1 MSESSVQS
9 HLDALQEQ
17 IQEVQADL
25 EALGN
30 APRMMN
36 TAEELEAL
44 EREIVGL
51 TDRLAGLLIGVQ
63 IQHSVVQEPV
73 RQEAA
78 ELAGR
83 CPRTLRD
90 HGLRDVRIRPL
101 RGEVVGVRVAY
112 YRPRWGG
119 GRPRRGL
126 YPALVLLGI
135 HDRCTPGLSSEVSLL
150 ATALG
155 SLEEACGVLRERGV
169 DLHIKTLRAITYRY
183 AQRARALLAQEQTT
197 LEASAGEAR
206 VVVATDGGRLRLR
219 QDCIALKTAKG
230 RKRYHT
236 GWREPKLLHIY
247 TVDAQGRPDRA
258 FMPFIDGT
266 LKGADALFMLLA
278 HYLAKLDIRAAEKVL
293 VVADGAHW
301 IWNRVQV
308 LFQSLGLKADQ
319 WLELVDFYHA
329 VEHLGRVATSCK
341 NWSQAERQRWIKH
354 QRHLLKR
361 GHIDWVIEAI
371 RELCRGRRS
380 QALRRER
387 DYFITNRTR
396 MAYERMTKLKLPLGS
411 GAMESAIR
419 RVVNL
424 RLKGAGIFWH
434 KASAEAM
441 LLLRAYYKSGRWNLL
456 KKMAF
461 SVPNPVIA

>member
-1 MSESSVQS
+1 MSESRVQD
-9 HLDALQEQ
+9 HIDALQDQ
-17 IQEVQADL
+17 IQEVQAEL
-25 EALGN
+25 EALRST
-30 APRMMN
+30 PRVVR

-44 EREIVGL
+44 EQEIVRL
-51 TDRLAGLLIGVQ
+51 TDRLAGLLIGLQ
-63 IQHSVVQEPV
+63 IQRSVVQEDV

-83 CPRTLRD
+83 CPRKLRD
-90 HGLRDVRIRPL
+90 HGLREVRIRPL
-101 RGEVVGVRVAY
+101 RGEVVEVQVAY
-112 YRPRWGG
+112 YRPRWSGG
-119 GRPRRGL
+119 QRRGL

-155 SLEEACGVLRERGV
+155 SLEEARGVLRERGV
-169 DLHIKTLRAITYRY
+169 ELNIKTLRAITYRY
-183 AQRARALLAQEQTT
+183 AQRARALLAQEETA
-197 LEASAGEAR
+197 LEASAAGAR

-219 QDCIALKTAKG
+219 QDCRVLKTGKG
-230 RKRYHT
+230 RKRYDT
-236 GWREPKLLHIY
+236 DWREPKLLHIY
-247 TVDAQGRPDRA
+247 TVDTQGRPDRT
-258 FMPFIDGT
+258 FVPFIDGT
-266 LKGADALFMLLA
+266 LKGADALFMLLG
-278 HYLAKLDIRAAEKVL
+278 HYLAKLDIRTAETVL

-301 IWNRVQV
+301 IWNRVQA
-308 LFQSLGLKADQ
+308 LLQSLGLQAGQ

-329 VEHLGRVATSCK
+329 VEHLGRVAASCK
-341 NWSQAERQRWIKH
+341 NWSQAKRRRWVKH
-354 QRHLLKR
+354 YRHLLKR

-371 RELCRGRRS
+371 RTLCRGRRS

-387 DYFITNRTR
+387 DYFIHNRAR
-396 MAYERMTKLKLPLGS
+396 MAYGRMAELKLPLGS

-441 LLLRAYYKSGRWNLL
+441 LLLRAYYKAGRWNLL

-461 SVPNPVIA
+461 SVPNPVLA

>member
-9 HLDALQEQ
+9 HLDALQGQ
-17 IQEVQADL
+17 IQEVQAEL
-25 EALGN
+25 EALSSET
-30 APRMMN
+30 RKVN

-63 IQHSVVQEPV
+63 IQRSVMHEEV
-73 RQEAA
+73 RQEAH
-78 ELAGR
+78 ELADR
-83 CPRTLRD
+83 CPRKLRD
-90 HGLRDVRIRPL
+90 HGLRAVRIRPL
-101 RGEVVGVRVAY
+101 RGEAVEVQVSY
-112 YRPRWGG
+112 YRARGG
-119 GRPRRGL
+119 GRRRRGL

-155 SLEEACGVLRERGV
+155 SLEEACRVLGERGL
-169 DLHIKTLRAITYRY
+169 DLNIKTLRAITYRY
-183 AQRARALLAQEQTT
+183 AQRARAMLAQEDTA
-197 LEASAGEAR
+197 LEASAAGAR

-219 QDCIALKTAKG
+219 QDCIALKTDKG
-230 RKRYHT
+230 RKRYHSP
-236 GWREPKLLHIY
+236 WREPKLLHLY
-247 TVDAQGRPDRA
+247 TVDAQGRPERR
-258 FMPFIDGT
+258 FVPFIDGT

-278 HYLAKLDIRAAEKVL
+278 HYLAKLDIRAAETVL

-301 IWNRVQV
+301 IWNRVQA
-308 LFQSLGLKADQ
+308 LFQSLGLKAGQ

-329 VEHLGRVATSCK
+329 VEHLGKVAASCK
-341 NWSQAERQRWIKH
+341 GWSQAERRRWIKK
-354 QRHLLKR
+354 QRHLLRR

-371 RELCRGRRS
+371 QALCRGRRS

-387 DYFITNRTR
+387 DYFINNRAR
-396 MAYERMTKLKLPLGS
+396 MAYERMAELKLPLGS

-441 LLLRAYYKSGRWNLL
+441 LLLRAYYKVGRWNLL

-461 SVPNPVIA
+461 SVPDQAMA